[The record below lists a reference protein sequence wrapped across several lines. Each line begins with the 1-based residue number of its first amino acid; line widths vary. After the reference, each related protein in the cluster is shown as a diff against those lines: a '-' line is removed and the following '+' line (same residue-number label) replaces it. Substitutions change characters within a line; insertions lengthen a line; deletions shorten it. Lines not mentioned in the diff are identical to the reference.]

1 MNASM
6 IFGGAVSAL
15 VVILL
20 GDLILTRGVVS
31 DRQSF
36 LARVFMIRCP
46 RCLGAGIRRS
56 KRRGFVERGPLTLVF
71 LRPFRCKHCE
81 RRFFRWPVNFNDHSN
96 EPMRQGSQSERTSP
110 KYINHSLSD
119 PPAATNSITGL

>member
-6 IFGGAVSAL
+6 IFGGAVSTL
-15 VVILL
+15 VVILF
-20 GDLILTRGVVS
+20 GDLILTGAVDS

-36 LARVFMIRCP
+36 LGGVLMIRCP
-46 RCLGAGIRRS
+46 RCRGAGIRRS

>member
-15 VVILL
+15 VVFLF
-20 GDLILTRGVVS
+20 GDLILTGGLGS

-36 LARVFMIRCP
+36 LAGVFMIRCP
-46 RCLGAGIRRS
+46 RCRGAGIRRS

-81 RRFFRWPVNFNDHSN
+81 RRFFRWPINFNDHSN
-96 EPMRQGSQSERTSP
+96 EPMRQESQSERTSP
-110 KYINHSLSD
+110 KYSSRSLSD
-119 PPAATNSITGL
+119 PPAAPNSITGL